1 MSNCSKTGENGLKWA
16 KQPYFDNCTI
26 GWREIVRNLKCP
38 HTFGTNLNV
47 LCFHFDFVF
56 ILFFIKVDIRLAEEN
71 LRARRF
77 FDPTSYDKVTAV
89 AQSKLVQAHQSALT
103 SECKQMVQAMKTT
116 GMSKSLASV

>member
-1 MSNCSKTGENGLKWA
+1 MST
-16 KQPYFDNCTI
+16 YFWDKL
-26 GWREIVRNLKCP
+26 V
-38 HTFGTNLNV
+38 NV
-47 LCFHFDFVF
+47 LCFHLEFVF
-56 ILFFIKVDIRLAEEN
+56 LLFFIKVDIRLAEEN

-116 GMSKSLASV
+116 GMSKSLASVFGLWLFYRYTRYRLIVKRWILGTHL